1 MGEDQYKEL
10 IDKLKRPH
18 RVMNQNALHRAC
30 EEAAILIEQME
41 ARIKELQST
50 EQKAARRSGAK
61 RA

>member
-1 MGEDQYKEL
+1 MGEDQYREL

-41 ARIKELQST
+41 TRIKELQTSPSKKT
-50 EQKAARRSGAK
+50 SPK

>member
-1 MGEDQYKEL
+1 MGEDQYREL

-41 ARIKELQST
+41 ARIKELQTSPSKKT
-50 EQKAARRSGAK
+50 SPK

>member
-1 MGEDQYKEL
+1 MGEDQYREL

-18 RVMNQNALHRAC
+18 RVMNQNSLHRAC

-41 ARIKELQST
+41 MRIKELQTSPSK
-50 EQKAARRSGAK
+50 KASPK

>member
-1 MGEDQYKEL
+1 MGEDQYREL

-41 ARIKELQST
+41 MRIKELQTSSSK
-50 EQKAARRSGAK
+50 KASSK